1 MERFIWIPIGS
12 HIKLDAEKS
21 CIYIYGYGES
31 VIANMKKILFRE
43 KILDEVYDKSE
54 EYKNNLEKYEANT
67 DDIIEKIEEK
77 IPNRIICLL
86 SNILLNMLL
95 ININKRFH
103 NL

>member
-1 MERFIWIPIGS
+1 
-12 HIKLDAEKS
+12 
-21 CIYIYGYGES
+21 
-31 VIANMKKILFRE
+31 MKKILFRE

>member
-1 MERFIWIPIGS
+1 
-12 HIKLDAEKS
+12 
-21 CIYIYGYGES
+21 
-31 VIANMKKILFRE
+31 MKKILFRE

-103 NL
+103 NIKYYLRAFKKVSKGHLKDFA